1 MQKLSSTGYLSYMVG
16 KWHCGV
22 QATHL
27 PTSRGFNRFF
37 GHTRG
42 SRTDLSHLLF
52 IAMSDIID

>member
-22 QATHL
+22 QAAHL

-37 GHTRG
+37 GHT
-42 SRTDLSHLLF
+42 SRTDLTHCCSSL
-52 IAMSDIID
+52 

>member
-22 QATHL
+22 QAAHL

-37 GHTRG
+37 GHEPDG
-42 SRTDLSHLLF
+42 SHTLLF